1 MLLQGKNV
9 IITGTRRGIGRAMIE
24 EFARNG
30 AHIWAHARQETPEFL
45 ADMAETSRSD
55 YAEEKSQGK
64 IGKKAGF

>member
-9 IITGTRRGIGRAMIE
+9 IITGTRRGIGRAMTE

-45 ADMAETSRSD
+45 ADMAEIAAK
-55 YAEEKSQGK
+55 Y
-64 IGKKAGF
+64 